1 MFNVIGKGI
10 TVKDPELAY
19 SQAGA
24 AYCRCTLVNNEE
36 FKGEKIGHFTNVVMF
51 GDVAED
57 FAEEVTKGCLVEIKQ
72 GILKHPVR
80 TYKGRTYYNTE
91 VVILDY
97 ELIKKF
103 EPKEEAKPA
112 SRRTRK

>member
-1 MFNVIGKGI
+1 MFNVTGKGI
-10 TVKDPELAY
+10 TVKEPELAY
-19 SQAGA
+19 SKAGK

-36 FKGEKIGHFTNVVMF
+36 YQGEKIGHFTNVVMF
-51 GDVAED
+51 GEVAED

-91 VVILDY
+91 VVVLDY
-97 ELIKKF
+97 ELVKKF
-103 EPKEEAKPA
+103 EPKKQGAPKA
-112 SRRTRK
+112 RRARK

>member
-1 MFNVIGKGI
+1 MLSVTGKGI
-10 TVKDPELAY
+10 TVKEPELSY
-19 SQAGA
+19 SKAGN

-36 FKGEKIGHFTNVVMF
+36 YQGEKIGHFTNIVMF

-57 FAEEVTKGCLVEIKQ
+57 FADEVTKGCLVEIKQ

-80 TYKGRTYYNTE
+80 THKGRTYYNTE
-91 VVILDY
+91 VVVLDY

-103 EPKEEAKPA
+103 EPKQEA
-112 SRRTRK
+112 SRTRRTRK